1 MAAREKLIAKIVE
14 LELEMFLAVPA
25 DGIYSCQQDP
35 DGFGLHRRAQFSMW
49 SEDTLQSYLED
60 LYRAKEDGTNLMTI
74 KYARMEDLIPP
85 ENRNSRIGEIVTVQ
99 CGWQRE
105 MVEMYPYLM
114 AGARP
119 LSGSDDANYDTSFEI
134 YLRGELETYSEKTL
148 ALLHR
153 DILKFKEMGLNGSEI
168 IYKHLIKE
176 LRYESLKA
184 ADLAQKQRLK
194 RSNTDN
200 LLPK

>member
-1 MAAREKLIAKIVE
+1 MGAREKLTTKIVE

-25 DGIYSCQQDP
+25 DGIYSCQQEP

-60 LYRAKEDGTNLMTI
+60 LYRAKDDGRNLMTV
-74 KYARMEDLIPP
+74 KYARMEDLIPR
-85 ENRNSRIGEIVTVQ
+85 ENRNPRIDEIVTIQ

-105 MVEMYPYLM
+105 MIEMYPYLM

-119 LSGSDDANYDTSFEI
+119 LSRSDDTNYDTSFEI
-134 YLRGELETYSEKTL
+134 YLRGELETYSEGTL

-153 DILKFKEMGLNGSEI
+153 DILKLKKTGVNGSEI
-168 IYKHLIKE
+168 IYEHLARE
-176 LRYESLKA
+176 LGYDSVQA
-184 ADLAQKQRLK
+184 ADRAQKQRLE
-194 RSNTDN
+194 RLNTDS

>member
-1 MAAREKLIAKIVE
+1 MASREKLIAKIVE

-35 DGFGLHRRAQFSMW
+35 DGFRLHRRAQFSMW

-60 LYRAKEDGTNLMTI
+60 LCRAKEDGTNLMTI

-85 ENRNSRIGEIVTVQ
+85 ENRNSRIDEIVTIQ

-105 MVEMYPYLM
+105 VVEVYPYLM

-119 LSGSDDANYDTSFEI
+119 LSRSDDANYDTSFEI
-134 YLRGELETYSEKTL
+134 YLRGELETYSEGTL

-153 DILKFKEMGLNGSEI
+153 DILKLKKTGVNGSEK
-168 IYKHLIKE
+168 IYEHLVKE
-176 LRYESLKA
+176 LGYDSVEA
-184 ADLAQKQRLK
+184 ADRAQKQRFE

>member
-1 MAAREKLIAKIVE
+1 MAAGEKLIAKIVE

-25 DGIYSCQQDP
+25 DGVYSCQQDP

-49 SEDTLQSYLED
+49 SEDALQSYLED
-60 LYRAKEDGTNLMTI
+60 LYRAKEDGRNLMTI
-74 KYARMEDLIPP
+74 KYARMEALIPP
-85 ENRNSRIGEIVTVQ
+85 ENRNSRIDEIVAIQ

-119 LSGSDDANYDTSFEI
+119 LSRSDDANYDTSFEI
-134 YLRGELETYSEKTL
+134 YLRGELETYSESTL

-153 DILKFKEMGLNGSEI
+153 DILTLKKTGVNGSEI
-168 IYKHLIKE
+168 IYGHLARE
-176 LRYESLKA
+176 LGYDSVEA
-184 ADLAQKQRLK
+184 ADRAQKRRRE
-194 RSNTDN
+194 RSSIENP
-200 LLPK
+200 LPK

>member
-14 LELEMFLAVPA
+14 LELEMFLTVPA

-35 DGFGLHRRAQFSMW
+35 DDFRLHRRAQFSMW

-60 LYRAKEDGTNLMTI
+60 LCRAKEDGTNLMTI
-74 KYARMEDLIPP
+74 KYALMEDLIPP
-85 ENRNSRIGEIVTVQ
+85 ENRNSRIDEIVTIQ

-105 MVEMYPYLM
+105 MVETYPYLM

-119 LSGSDDANYDTSFEI
+119 LSRSDDVNYDTSFEV

-153 DILKFKEMGLNGSEI
+153 DILELKNTGVNGSEK
-168 IYKHLIKE
+168 IYEHLVKE
-176 LRYESLKA
+176 LG
-184 ADLAQKQRLK
+184 
-194 RSNTDN
+194 
-200 LLPK
+200 